1 MKIIKVSD
9 EWHEP
14 TFKNVKVNCSGCDSE
29 LEIESEDVMESN
41 GVAFFE
47 CPVCFKQNKMVN
59 DIGAMYW
66 NWKNYMDKKKS
77 KALAYAKNWENERV
91 KKSIMSKVEKELDR
105 AFQED
110 DVMAK
115 GKSLE
120 EITEGLI
127 GLEYGMK

>member
-66 NWKNYMDKKKS
+66 NWKNYMDKKK
-77 KALAYAKNWENERV
+77 WENERV

-110 DVMAK
+110 DV
-115 GKSLE
+115 
-120 EITEGLI
+120 I
-127 GLEYGMK
+127 MKDKVIVH

>member
-14 TFKNVKVNCSGCDSE
+14 IFKSVRVRCSGCDSE
-29 LEIESEDVMESN
+29 LEIESEDAMESN

-47 CPVCFKQNKMVN
+47 CPVCFKQNKMAN
-59 DIGAMYW
+59 DVGAMYW

-91 KKSIMSKVEKELDR
+91 KKSIMSDIERELDR

-110 DVMAK
+110 DVIMK

-120 EITEGLI
+120 EVTERLI
-127 GLEYGMK
+127 GFEYCMK

>member
-14 TFKNVKVNCSGCDSE
+14 TFKNVKVKCSGCDSE
-29 LEIESEDVMESN
+29 PEIESEDVMEST
-41 GVAFFE
+41 GVAFLE
-47 CPVCFKQNKMVN
+47 CPVCFKQNKMAN
-59 DIGAMYW
+59 DVGAMYW

-91 KKSIMSKVEKELDR
+91 KKSIMSDIERELDR

-110 DVMAK
+110 DVIMK

-120 EITEGLI
+120 EVTERLI
-127 GLEYGMK
+127 GFEYCMK

>member
-14 TFKNVKVNCSGCDSE
+14 TFKNVRVKCSGCDSE
-29 LEIESEDVMESN
+29 LEIEAEDVMESN

-66 NWKNYMDKKKS
+66 NWKNYMDKKK
-77 KALAYAKNWENERV
+77 WENERV
-91 KKSIMSKVEKELDR
+91 KKSIMSKVERELDK

-110 DVMAK
+110 DVIMK

>member
-14 TFKNVKVNCSGCDSE
+14 TFKNVKVKCSGCDSE

-66 NWKNYMDKKKS
+66 NWKNYMDKKK
-77 KALAYAKNWENERV
+77 WENERV
-91 KKSIMSKVEKELDR
+91 KKSIINKVERELDR

-110 DVMAK
+110 DVIAK

>member
-14 TFKNVKVNCSGCDSE
+14 TFKNVKVKCSGCDSE

-59 DIGAMYW
+59 DVSLDSHQDVGAMYW
-66 NWKNYMDKKKS
+66 NWKNYMDKKK
-77 KALAYAKNWENERV
+77 WENERV
-91 KKSIMSKVEKELDR
+91 KKSIMSDIERELDR

-110 DVMAK
+110 DVIMK

>member
-14 TFKNVKVNCSGCDSE
+14 IFKNVRVKCSGCDSE

-77 KALAYAKNWENERV
+77 EALAYAKNWENERV

-110 DVMAK
+110 DVIAK
-115 GKSLE
+115 DKVRDRVVE
-120 EITEGLI
+120 EVIGELI
-127 GLEYGMK
+127 

>member
-9 EWHEP
+9 EWYEP
-14 TFKNVKVNCSGCDSE
+14 TFKNVKVKCSGCDSE

-59 DIGAMYW
+59 DVGSMYW

-91 KKSIMSKVEKELDR
+91 KKSIMSDIERELDK
-105 AFQED
+105 AFRED
-110 DVMAK
+110 DVIMK
-115 GKSLE
+115 DKSLE
-120 EITEGLI
+120 EVTERLI
-127 GLEYGMK
+127 GLKYGMK

>member
-59 DIGAMYW
+59 DVGAMYW
-66 NWKNYMDKKKS
+66 NWKNYMDKKK
-77 KALAYAKNWENERV
+77 WENERV
-91 KKSIMSKVEKELDR
+91 KKSIMSKVERELDK

-110 DVMAK
+110 DVIMK

-120 EITEGLI
+120 EVTERLI
-127 GLEYGMK
+127 QNLGSAKNWV

>member
-1 MKIIKVSD
+1 MKIIKVSN

-14 TFKNVKVNCSGCDSE
+14 TFKNVRVRCSGCDSE

-59 DIGAMYW
+59 DIEAMYW
-66 NWKNYMDKKKS
+66 NWKNYMDK
-77 KALAYAKNWENERV
+77 KNWENERV
-91 KKSIMSKVEKELDR
+91 KKSIMSDIERELDR

-110 DVMAK
+110 DVIMK

-120 EITEGLI
+120 EVTEGLI

>member
-9 EWHEP
+9 EWHKP

-47 CPVCFKQNKMVN
+47 CPVCFKQNKMDN
-59 DIGAMYW
+59 DVGAMYW
-66 NWKNYMDKKKS
+66 NWKNYMDKK
-77 KALAYAKNWENERV
+77 NWENERI
-91 KKSIMSKVEKELDR
+91 KKSIMSKVERELDR

-110 DVMAK
+110 DVIMKDRVRDRAI
-115 GKSLE
+115 E
-120 EITEGLI
+120 EVIGELI
-127 GLEYGMK
+127 GLKHKKER

>member
-59 DIGAMYW
+59 DVGAMYW
-66 NWKNYMDKKKS
+66 NWKNYMDKKK
-77 KALAYAKNWENERV
+77 WENERV

-110 DVMAK
+110 DVITK

>member
-1 MKIIKVSD
+1 MKIIKVSN

-14 TFKNVKVNCSGCDSE
+14 TFKNVRVKCSGCDSE

-59 DIGAMYW
+59 DIEAMYW
-66 NWKNYMDKKKS
+66 NWKNYMDK
-77 KALAYAKNWENERV
+77 KNWENERV
-91 KKSIMSKVEKELDR
+91 KKSIMSDIERELDR

-110 DVMAK
+110 DVIMK

-120 EITEGLI
+120 EVTEGLI

>member
-14 TFKNVKVNCSGCDSE
+14 TFKNVKVNCSGCDSG

-47 CPVCFKQNKMVN
+47 CPVCFKQNKMV
-59 DIGAMYW
+59 DDVGTMYW
-66 NWKNYMDKKKS
+66 NWKNYMDKKK
-77 KALAYAKNWENERV
+77 WENERI
-91 KKSIMSKVEKELDR
+91 KKSIMSDIERELDK

-110 DVMAK
+110 DVIAK

-120 EITEGLI
+120 EVTERLI
-127 GLEYGMK
+127 GLEYKKEM

>member
-14 TFKNVKVNCSGCDSE
+14 TFKNVKVNCSNCDSE

-47 CPVCFKQNKMVN
+47 CPVCFKQNKMAN

-66 NWKNYMDKKKS
+66 NWKNYMDKKK
-77 KALAYAKNWENERV
+77 WENERV
-91 KKSIMSKVEKELDR
+91 KKSIMSDIERELDK

-110 DVMAK
+110 DVIMK
-115 GKSLE
+115 DKVRDRVVE
-120 EITEGLI
+120 EVTEGLI
-127 GLEYGMK
+127 GVEYGMK

>member
-14 TFKNVKVNCSGCDSE
+14 TFKNVKVKCSGCDSE

-59 DIGAMYW
+59 DIGSMYW
-66 NWKNYMDKKKS
+66 NWKNYMDK
-77 KALAYAKNWENERV
+77 KNWENERV
-91 KKSIMSKVEKELDR
+91 KKSIMSKVERELDK

-110 DVMAK
+110 DVIMK

-120 EITEGLI
+120 EVTERLI
-127 GLEYGMK
+127 GFEYCMK

>member
-9 EWHEP
+9 KWHEP

-29 LEIESEDVMESN
+29 LEIESEDIMESN

-66 NWKNYMDKKKS
+66 NWKNYMDKKK
-77 KALAYAKNWENERV
+77 WENERV
-91 KKSIMSKVEKELDR
+91 KKSIMSDIERELDR

-110 DVMAK
+110 DVIMK

-120 EITEGLI
+120 EITERLI
-127 GLEYGMK
+127 GLKYGMK

>member
-29 LEIESEDVMESN
+29 LEIESEDIMESN

-66 NWKNYMDKKKS
+66 NWKNYMDKKK
-77 KALAYAKNWENERV
+77 WENERV
-91 KKSIMSKVEKELDR
+91 KKSIMSKVERELDK

-110 DVMAK
+110 DVIERARLHQEVI
-115 GKSLE
+115 GK
-120 EITEGLI
+120 LI
-127 GLEYGMK
+127 ELEYREKN

>member
-14 TFKNVKVNCSGCDSE
+14 TFKNVRVKCSGCDSE

-66 NWKNYMDKKKS
+66 NWKNYMDKKKP

-91 KKSIMSKVEKELDR
+91 KKSIMNKVEKELDR

-110 DVMAK
+110 DVIAK
-115 GKSLE
+115 DRVKDMVVE
-120 EITEGLI
+120 EVVGELI
-127 GLEYGMK
+127 GF